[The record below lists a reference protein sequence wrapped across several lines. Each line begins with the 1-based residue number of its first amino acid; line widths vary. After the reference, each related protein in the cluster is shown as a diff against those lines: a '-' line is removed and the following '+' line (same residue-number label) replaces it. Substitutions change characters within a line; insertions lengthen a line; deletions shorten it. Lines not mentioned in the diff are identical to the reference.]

1 MCDSITNGGPVSFM
15 SSGGGG
21 SCPPA
26 NVIIASN
33 VLSTNGNVLCGNIIS
48 GDGTFT
54 GNLYVAGH
62 IVGNIIYSSINISGT
77 ANVSTLQAGTVQAG
91 IYFGN
96 GSGLS
101 NLNASNLSGSANLT
115 SLNTTSL
122 SFQNAILSTNLPVFN
137 AAQGT
142 WGSSSNASQVTID
155 QYGRVSGAA
164 NIAITSSQWT
174 TVAGN
179 VAYQNGVSIGT
190 LSAPP
195 TGSNLYV
202 LGKANIDAL
211 NTTSLSFQNSI
222 LATNLP
228 ILNTA
233 QGTWGSSSNVAQ
245 VTVDQY
251 GRVSAAAN
259 LAITSSQWTTIHGN
273 VAYGNGVSIG
283 TISDPP
289 PGSNLYVLGT
299 ANINT
304 LNVSTLFANSF
315 GLQTLNVLG
324 TSNLNIVYG
333 QAYYGNGYGISNLN
347 SSSLVGNVSSANV
360 ALVVSQPSQ
369 PNITSVGTLT
379 SLNVS
384 GISNTSSL
392 VTPTANVGTLNV
404 VSIVNLASLTTN
416 LLASVANVGTL
427 NVSSISVSGST
438 PTPGYALTT
447 TGTGLAWSGAVTS
460 QWTTVNSNVAYANGV
475 SIGTLSNPPPGSNL
489 YVNGTAN
496 VTSLNVSDT
505 LSINGAFVSNSTNTT
520 FLFDTLT
527 IPYLNTL
534 SVLAQG
540 TSNMNVVNV
549 TSLFVTTNV
558 FATRANVGT
567 LNVSTIETVSNLT
580 ASVANVGTLN
590 VISVSNL
597 ASLTTNLVA
606 SVANV
611 GTLNVS
617 TIETVSNLTAS
628 VANVGTLNVI
638 SVSNLA
644 SLTTN
649 LIASVANVGT
659 LNVGTISNLSSLTT
673 NLIASVANVG
683 TLNVI
688 SISNLNSL
696 TTTNIYSTNINVSYT
711 GNIANLFVTTANL
724 ATLNVGS
731 EFVTQL
737 SAGNV
742 TVSNSITVS
751 NLTVSGN
758 IIPVTQ
764 GNTYVQGNV
773 VVAGNV
779 YSSLGQLGAG
789 GSLFFSLDSTYT
801 PAYFTGN
808 VPVAGTQTNK
818 IRLDTFTQQGT
829 STYVS
834 VSANGCFQFT
844 QTGVYT
850 VSSIFLT
857 NYNNVLGI
865 GIGSNSIDYGTR
877 TDQTY
882 LYSLIPF
889 ISQNPTGILEAQ
901 FYVSNTSNYYYVDTF
916 SVDDVTLQPT
926 SNVNGGTWIAIAPL
940 GGVAAASQTITLS
953 TLGATVTGQSTN
965 YGAQITDYYIG
976 CSAGITVTLPLGA
989 TLTAGKQYVIKDES
1003 GNATSSH
1010 ITVASTS
1017 PNLIDGSSTV
1027 IISINYA
1034 SVTVYWTGARWSIV

>member
-299 ANINT
+299 ANIDT

-379 SLNVS
+379 GLYSSGNITATYFLGGGNALSNVQGSSVSGNVASANVALVVSQPSQPNITSVGTLTSLNVS

-427 NVSSISVSGST
+427 NV
-438 PTPGYALTT
+438 
-447 TGTGLAWSGAVTS
+447 
-460 QWTTVNSNVAYANGV
+460 
-475 SIGTLSNPPPGSNL
+475 
-489 YVNGTAN
+489 
-496 VTSLNVSDT
+496 
-505 LSINGAFVSNSTNTT
+505 
-520 FLFDTLT
+520 
-527 IPYLNTL
+527 
-534 SVLAQG
+534 
-540 TSNMNVVNV
+540 
-549 TSLFVTTNV
+549 
-558 FATRANVGT
+558 
-567 LNVSTIETVSNLT
+567 
-580 ASVANVGTLN
+580 
-590 VISVSNL
+590 ISVSNL
-597 ASLTTNLVA
+597 ASLTTNLIA

-611 GTLNVS
+611 GTLNVG
-617 TIETVSNLTAS
+617 TISNLS
-628 VANVGTLNVI
+628 
-638 SVSNLA
+638 

-1003 GNATSSH
+1003 GNAAVNH
-1010 ITVASTS
+1010 ITIQPYSG
-1017 PNLIDGSSTV
+1017 NLIDGQTSLILV
-1027 IISINYA
+1027 INYGA
-1034 SVTVYWTGARWSIV
+1034 VSLYWTGSGWSIV